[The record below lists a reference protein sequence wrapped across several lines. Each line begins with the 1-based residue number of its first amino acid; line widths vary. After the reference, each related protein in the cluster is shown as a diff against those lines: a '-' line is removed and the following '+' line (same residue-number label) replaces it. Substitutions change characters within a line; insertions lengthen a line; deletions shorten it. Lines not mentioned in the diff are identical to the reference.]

1 MKERKKICG
10 SLGLQIVVTAIAG
23 FIVTAIVSAAVA
35 VHTINGHLEA
45 SDAAASLMRNEIPV
59 LLLLLIVFT
68 AVLRIFLKKKFNDPL
83 NKIMEVVQ
91 NIEEGYLGPHNS
103 ELIGSVK
110 SKDEMGELA
119 ASVDRAEYAVG
130 KVTIDIRALKAA
142 VAEKN
147 LAADIQSLRAAVSE
161 KKLSDTVAFEHKGR
175 YKEII
180 SLIEDLLGEMREIL
194 KSAGL
199 AAEQILTGS
208 EQMAGGAQ
216 SLAQGSTEQAA
227 AMQEIV
233 ATVGE
238 VVDRTRGNSKDAL
251 QSKKMVERVHRQA
264 EEGNEKMRKLLAALE
279 GINQASADISNIIKT
294 IEDIAFQTNILA
306 LNASVEA
313 ARAGIHGKGFAV
325 VAEEVKNLA
334 TKSAAAAK
342 ETNTLINASV
352 MKSKDGAMIGEDM
365 MKSLD
370 SMMEGVRDAL
380 MAIKEIA
387 FESERQVEVIDRINT
402 GLNQI
407 SQVTQSNTA
416 TAEES
421 ASSSE
426 ELSLQARHLKE
437 IVNKFKID

>member
-1 MKERKKICG
+1 
-10 SLGLQIVVTAIAG
+10 
-23 FIVTAIVSAAVA
+23 
-35 VHTINGHLEA
+35 
-45 SDAAASLMRNEIPV
+45 
-59 LLLLLIVFT
+59 
-68 AVLRIFLKKKFNDPL
+68 
-83 NKIMEVVQ
+83 
-91 NIEEGYLGPHNS
+91 
-103 ELIGSVK
+103 
-110 SKDEMGELA
+110 
-119 ASVDRAEYAVG
+119 
-130 KVTIDIRALKAA
+130 
-142 VAEKN
+142 
-147 LAADIQSLRAAVSE
+147 
-161 KKLSDTVAFEHKGR
+161 
-175 YKEII
+175 
-180 SLIEDLLGEMREIL
+180 MREIL